1 MMTFKKVGAISCVF
15 KEQFS
20 LDSESKIEVAC
31 NKDAFKLK
39 QDAILSPRF
48 LPQQNFIQST
58 IDN

>member
-1 MMTFKKVGAISCVF
+1 MTFKKVGAISCVF

-39 QDAILSPRF
+39 QDAILSP
-48 LPQQNFIQST
+48 
-58 IDN
+58 